1 MLIMSKK
8 IFLTICFVSFLFNL
22 AIGLLKFEFRFY
34 IVGIVNF
41 ALSYYLLTKNPFKFY
56 GWIFIFIFSIIFFGL
71 GINSF
76 FVSNSGFIG
85 IQLVLIYT
93 ISSIFAILL
102 YIFKNKK
109 SITITYVVLY
119 VILSLNF
126 RNINNYYFS
135 KLHEY
140 EIVGS
145 KLPILKIEDIE
156 GKVKNVNNCNKI
168 LIIDLWSNSC
178 GYCIEAFPEFQKVY
192 NYYKNDKEVEVFSVN
207 VDDSKPNRMMGHKL
221 VKKYGFKNFFASKE
235 ILKQLKF
242 NTFPHYMIVSKDGKI
257 KYFGSLNTS
266 RVETYNNIYDLVQ
279 NEK

>member
-1 MLIMSKK
+1 M
-8 IFLTICFVSFLFNL
+8 
-22 AIGLLKFEFRFY
+22 
-34 IVGIVNF
+34 
-41 ALSYYLLTKNPFKFY
+41 
-56 GWIFIFIFSIIFFGL
+56 
-71 GINSF
+71 
-76 FVSNSGFIG
+76 
-85 IQLVLIYT
+85 
-93 ISSIFAILL
+93 